1 MASSRPR
8 ARKALSSRPLRQP
21 SAWNNL
27 KFKLSLLPI
36 FNPMSEFPMSSRRNT
51 LIRTVAAVSGDIAT
65 GIAMAAACVW
75 LIEAA
80 ALGVFLSFLL
90 WLLGILI
97 ALAFS
102 QYVVNPAVAVMLSN
116 RKLDASIEAINS
128 MADQAKL
135 VGTQITQ
142 QLWNRFMP
150 AAKH

>member
-8 ARKALSSRPLRQP
+8 ARKALSSRRIRQP
-21 SAWNNL
+21 SAWNTL

-80 ALGVFLSFLL
+80 ALGLFLSFLL
-90 WLLGILI
+90 WLLGALI

-102 QYVVNPAVAVMLSN
+102 QYVVHPTVAVMLSN
-116 RKLDASIEAINS
+116 RKLDASINAIS
-128 MADQAKL
+128 GMADQATL
-135 VGTQITQ
+135 VGMQIAQ
-142 QLWNRFMP
+142 QLWNRFIP

>member
-1 MASSRPR
+1 
-8 ARKALSSRPLRQP
+8 
-21 SAWNNL
+21 
-27 KFKLSLLPI
+27 
-36 FNPMSEFPMSSRRNT
+36 MSSRRNT
-51 LIRTVAAVSGDIAT
+51 LLRTVAAVSGDIAT

-80 ALGVFLSFLL
+80 ALGLFLSFLL
-90 WLLGILI
+90 WLLGALI

-102 QYVVNPAVAVMLSN
+102 QYVVHPTVAVMLSN

>member
-8 ARKALSSRPLRQP
+8 TRKALSSRRIRQP
-21 SAWNNL
+21 SVWNTL

-90 WLLGILI
+90 WLLGTLI
-97 ALAFS
+97 ALAIS
-102 QYVVNPAVAVMLSN
+102 QYVIHPTCRTLLSDQ
-116 RKLDASIEAINS
+116 KLDLAVEALS
-128 MADQAKL
+128 GLADQ
-135 VGTQITQ
+135 VT
-142 QLWNRFMP
+142 RFVTTALQP
-150 AAKH
+150 A

>member
-8 ARKALSSRPLRQP
+8 TRKALSSRRIRQP
-21 SAWNNL
+21 STWNTL

-51 LIRTVAAVSGDIAT
+51 LLRTVAAVSGDIAT

-80 ALGVFLSFLL
+80 ALGLFLSFLL
-90 WLLGILI
+90 WLLGALI

-102 QYVVNPAVAVMLSN
+102 QYVVHPTVAVMLSN

>member
-8 ARKALSSRPLRQP
+8 TRKALSSRRIRQP
-21 SAWNNL
+21 SVWNTL

-65 GIAMAAACVW
+65 GIAIAAACVW

-80 ALGVFLSFLL
+80 ALGLFLSFLL
-90 WLLGILI
+90 WLLGALI

-102 QYVVNPAVAVMLSN
+102 QYVIHPACRTLLSDQ
-116 RKLDASIEAINS
+116 KLDLAVEALS
-128 MADQAKL
+128 GLADQ
-135 VGTQITQ
+135 VT
-142 QLWNRFMP
+142 RFVTTAMQP
-150 AAKH
+150 A

>member
-8 ARKALSSRPLRQP
+8 ARKALSSRRIRQP
-21 SAWNNL
+21 SVWNTL

-51 LIRTVAAVSGDIAT
+51 LIRTVAAVSGNIAA
-65 GIAMAAACVW
+65 GIAIAAACVW

-80 ALGVFLSFLL
+80 ALGLFLSFLL
-90 WLLGILI
+90 WLLGALI

-102 QYVVNPAVAVMLSN
+102 QYVVHPTVTVMLSN

>member
-8 ARKALSSRPLRQP
+8 TRKALSSRRIRQP
-21 SAWNNL
+21 SAWNTL

-80 ALGVFLSFLL
+80 ALGLFLSFLL
-90 WLLGILI
+90 WLLGTLI

-102 QYVVNPAVAVMLSN
+102 QYVVHPTCRTLLSDQ
-116 RKLDASIEAINS
+116 KLDLAVEALS
-128 MADQAKL
+128 GLADQVTRL
-135 VGTQITQ
+135 VTAAMQ
-142 QLWNRFMP
+142 P
-150 AAKH
+150 A

>member
-1 MASSRPR
+1 MASLRPR
-8 ARKALSSRPLRQP
+8 TRKALSSRRIRQP
-21 SAWNNL
+21 SAWNTL

-80 ALGVFLSFLL
+80 ALGLFLSFLL
-90 WLLGILI
+90 WLLGTLI

-102 QYVVNPAVAVMLSN
+102 QYVVHPAVAVVLSN
-116 RKLDASIEAINS
+116 RKLNLAIETLS
-128 MADQAKL
+128 GLADQ
-135 VGTQITQ
+135 VT
-142 QLWNRFMP
+142 RFVTTAMQP
-150 AAKH
+150 A